1 MKFNEKLVKLR
12 KSEGYTQEVLAE
24 KVGVSRQAVARRE
37 AGETTPDMGSLKG
50 ICQVF
55 GVSADY
61 MLHDDYESCE
71 DIPVVREKNEE
82 IKTVSE
88 KGRQMRLLSGFMSI
102 FAAFF
107 SAIAIVS
114 TGNPVVIMLCRFTC
128 SVFLGLA
135 VFQFYNYF
143 KKT

>member
-24 KVGVSRQAVARRE
+24 KVGVSRQAVARWE
-37 AGETTPDMGSLKG
+37 AGETTPDMGSLVS

-61 MLHDDYESCE
+61 MIHDDYESYE

-82 IKTVSE
+82 INTVNE
-88 KGRQMRLLSGFMSI
+88 KGRQMRFLSGLISF
-102 FAAFF
+102 FAALC
-107 SAIAIVS
+107 SAMAIMS
-114 TGNPVVIMLCRFTC
+114 TGNLLIVVLSSFTC
-128 SVFLGLA
+128 SIFFGLA
-135 VFQFYNYF
+135 VFQFYNYS
-143 KKT
+143 KKK

>member
-24 KVGVSRQAVARRE
+24 KVGVSRQAVARWE
-37 AGETTPDMGSLKG
+37 AGETTPDMRSLTE

-61 MLHDDYESCE
+61 MIHEDNESFE
-71 DIPVVREKNEE
+71 DIPAVKEKNEE
-82 IKTVSE
+82 IKTASE
-88 KGRQMRLLSGFMSI
+88 RERQRRLLSGVMST

-107 SAIAIVS
+107 SEIAIMS
-114 TGNPVVIMLCRFTC
+114 SGSSVVITLCC
-128 SVFLGLA
+128 LICCVFLGMA

-143 KKT
+143 KKK